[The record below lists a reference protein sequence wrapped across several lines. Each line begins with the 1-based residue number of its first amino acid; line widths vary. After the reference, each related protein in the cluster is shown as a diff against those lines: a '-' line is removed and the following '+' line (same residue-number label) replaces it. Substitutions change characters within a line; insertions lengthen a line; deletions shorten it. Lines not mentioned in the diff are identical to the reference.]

1 MFELEQISFDLEQK
15 KFLLEELKVDTTRF
29 YIEIDAFRY
38 RKLRTPKGREQKEEK
53 LGAEILHTKIK
64 IIDDKL

>member
-1 MFELEQISFDLEQK
+1 
-15 KFLLEELKVDTTRF
+15 LLEELKVDTTRF